1 MALRCQKKGLKMPN
15 PLVPENHDEYTD
27 NDDRLLTIKEVSKL
41 TGLAVGTLYHLA
53 AEGRIPATRLS
64 RRCLRFR
71 LSALKK
77 WLDDS
82 SQYPSPPVSKG
93 EDERKQ
99 FGKHKERRTWK

>member
-1 MALRCQKKGLKMPN
+1 MPN
-15 PLVPENHDEYTD
+15 PIVPESPNEYVND
-27 NDDRLLTIKEVSKL
+27 DDRLLTIKEVSKL

-77 WLDDS
+77 WLDDA
-82 SQYPSPPVSKG
+82 SQYPSPRSKEEG
-93 EDERKQ
+93 ERKK
-99 FGKHKERRTWK
+99 FGMRKERRIWR

>member
-1 MALRCQKKGLKMPN
+1 MPS
-15 PLVPENHDEYTD
+15 PLISESHDGYAD
-27 NDDRLLTIKEVSKL
+27 NEDRLLTIKEVSKL

-71 LSALKK
+71 LTALKK
-77 WLDDS
+77 WLDDA

-93 EDERKQ
+93 EGERKKV
-99 FGKHKERRTWK
+99 GTHKERTTWK

>member
-1 MALRCQKKGLKMPN
+1 MPS
-15 PLVPENHDEYTD
+15 PMVPENRNEYL
-27 NDDRLLTIKEVSKL
+27 NDADRLLTIKEVSKL

-71 LSALKK
+71 LSALKR

-82 SQYPSPPVSKG
+82 TQYPLPPKKG
-93 EDERKQ
+93 EDERNS
-99 FGKHKERRTWK
+99 FRMNKERRHGSDRKS